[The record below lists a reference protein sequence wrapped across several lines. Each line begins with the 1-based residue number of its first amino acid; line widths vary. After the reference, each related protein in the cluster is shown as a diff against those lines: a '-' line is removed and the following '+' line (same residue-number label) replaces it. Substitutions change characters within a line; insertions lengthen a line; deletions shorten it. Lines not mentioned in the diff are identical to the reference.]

1 MTVRAAA
8 ANPAVLRWAR
18 ERAGLSAAEVAAR
31 LKRPPADIQG
41 WESGRTAPT
50 FLQLET
56 LAERVYHR
64 PLALF
69 FLPRPPEE
77 ESPQHEF
84 RTLPDF
90 EVAALSD
97 DTRYAIRL
105 GTAYQRSLVE
115 LTGGVNPAHRLVFRD
130 LRAELDSDEVDLAH
144 RLRAYL
150 GVSVAEQRTWPGAR
164 DAMSHWREAVE
175 ASGVFVFKR
184 AFKQDEVSGFSLMD
198 DTFPIVMVNNGTA
211 FTRQIFTLFHE
222 LAHLLYGVSSLT
234 KVDPGFVDRFTGAH
248 RRLEL
253 ACNRLASE
261 FLVPGS
267 LDLPA
272 RVDHVQ
278 AIRGLATE
286 YCVSREVILRKLVE
300 QGTIPKSE
308 YRPLLLSFSQESR
321 DRAESGG
328 GNYYLTQ
335 RAYLGSGFLQ
345 LAFSRYRAGL
355 VSIGELA
362 EHLGMKAKNIS
373 TFEDYVLSS
382 G

>member
-1 MTVRAAA
+1 
-8 ANPAVLRWAR
+8 
-18 ERAGLSAAEVAAR
+18 
-31 LKRPPADIQG
+31 
-41 WESGRTAPT
+41 
-50 FLQLET
+50 
-56 LAERVYHR
+56 
-64 PLALF
+64 
-69 FLPRPPEE
+69 
-77 ESPQHEF
+77 
-84 RTLPDF
+84 
-90 EVAALSD
+90 
-97 DTRYAIRL
+97 
-105 GTAYQRSLVE
+105 
-115 LTGGVNPAHRLVFRD
+115 
-130 LRAELDSDEVDLAH
+130 
-144 RLRAYL
+144 
-150 GVSVAEQRTWPGAR
+150 
-164 DAMSHWREAVE
+164 MSNWREAVE

-184 AFKQDEVSGFSLMD
+184 AFKQAEVSGFSLID

-222 LAHLLYGVSSLT
+222 LAHLLYGVSSLS
-234 KVDPGFVDRFTGAH
+234 KSDPGFVDRFTGVH

-267 LDLPA
+267 LELPT

-278 AIRGLATE
+278 AIRGLASE
-286 YCVSREVILRKLVE
+286 YCVSREVILRKLVD
-300 QGTIPKSE
+300 QGAIPKSE
-308 YRPLLLSFSQESR
+308 YRPLLSSFSQETR
-321 DRAESGG
+321 NRAEAG

>member
-1 MTVRAAA
+1 
-8 ANPAVLRWAR
+8 
-18 ERAGLSAAEVAAR
+18 
-31 LKRPPADIQG
+31 
-41 WESGRTAPT
+41 
-50 FLQLET
+50 
-56 LAERVYHR
+56 
-64 PLALF
+64 
-69 FLPRPPEE
+69 
-77 ESPQHEF
+77 
-84 RTLPDF
+84 
-90 EVAALSD
+90 
-97 DTRYAIRL
+97 
-105 GTAYQRSLVE
+105 
-115 LTGGVNPAHRLVFRD
+115 
-130 LRAELDSDEVDLAH
+130 
-144 RLRAYL
+144 
-150 GVSVAEQRTWPGAR
+150 
-164 DAMSHWREAVE
+164 MSHWREAVE